1 LKSFTNKKI
10 LHITGSY
17 FEDGTTFSTRILH
30 NFLIKKNIDSKIA
43 YLSEGN
49 DRDLINLNKNFNN
62 KFKFFFLNKFNS
74 IIVKIFKKNKNFAF
88 FNNFISSGIF
98 DVIKKTKPDIIHF
111 HWVPRTINIKHLLK
125 LKKMNIKV
133 IWTLRDFWAFTGG
146 CNVPLGCNKYLN
158 HCSNCPNL
166 ISNVDKDISYFNF
179 KEKKKNYK
187 FLDQIT
193 LTFPCKDFKTIYKKS
208 ILKNIK
214 NSFVIP
220 NSFDDNYF
228 FWKKIKKNK
237 KFTILFGAQN
247 LDQEWKGTEIV
258 INLINYFKD
267 HEINFIIFGET
278 KKYLDFFKN
287 NKKTKYLNYVNS
299 KKKLSRFYLKSDL
312 FIFPSYLES
321 FGKVIIESLA
331 CGTPVIANKKFGA
344 KDIISHKKD
353 GYLVNNQNLNDYID
367 GVNYFKNCN
376 LKKIRNNCILKSKKY
391 NIELIGNKF
400 IQLYKKL

>member
-1 LKSFTNKKI
+1 MKSFTNKKI

-17 FEDGTTFSTRILH
+17 FKDGTTFSTQILH
-30 NFLIKKNIDSKIA
+30 NFLLKKNINSKIA

-49 DRDLINLNKNFNN
+49 NKDLINLNNN
-62 KFKFFFLNKFNS
+62 LNSKLRYFFLNKFNS
-74 IIVKIFKKNKNFAF
+74 ILVKILKKNKNFAF

-111 HWVPRTINIKHLLK
+111 HWMPRTINIKHLLK
-125 LKKMNIKV
+125 LKKLNIKI

-158 HCSNCPNL
+158 HCFNCPNL
-166 ISNVDKDISYFNF
+166 ISNINKDISYFNF

-187 FLDQIT
+187 LLDQIT

-214 NSFVIP
+214 KSFIIP

-237 KFTILFGAQN
+237 KFTILYGAQN
-247 LDQEWKGTEIV
+247 LDQEWKGTEIIV
-258 INLINYFKD
+258 NLINYFKD
-267 HEINFIIFGET
+267 YEINFLIFGKT
-278 KKYLDFFKN
+278 IKYLNFFNK
-287 NKKTKYLNYVNS
+287 NKKTKYLNYINS
-299 KKKLSRFYLKSDL
+299 KKELAKFFLKSDL
-312 FIFPSYLES
+312 FIFPSHLES

-331 CGTPVIANKKFGA
+331 CGTPVVANKKFGA

-353 GYLVNNQNLNDYID
+353 GFLVNNQNLNDYID
-367 GVNYFKNCN
+367 GINYFRNCN
-376 LKKIRNNCILKSKKY
+376 FKKIRNNCILKSQKY